1 MASSLVLYQSWVENL
16 AKSAN
21 LSSDSFVVGLTSST
35 YTPSAS
41 THSTISDITN
51 EFSGS
56 GYSRQAIGSV
66 TFSRSGA
73 VVTLDGADVVFTAS
87 GGSIIARYFFIF
99 DDTVSGDPLVGYGL
113 LDTAPAD
120 VTVTTGNT
128 LTLAW
133 NASGITTN
141 TIV

>member
-51 EFSGS
+51 ELSGS

>member
-51 EFSGS
+51 ELSGS

-87 GGSIIARYFFIF
+87 GGSIVARYFFIF